1 MARRPPDASGG
12 RLGSGELRVSSSA
25 SRVYRV
31 GVCDDAVG
39 AGAEDELTT
48 IGYFAQAANPT
59 STAITTNTRIVD
71 FSMPSSW
78 FLSG

>member
-1 MARRPPDASGG
+1 
-12 RLGSGELRVSSSA
+12 
-25 SRVYRV
+25 
-31 GVCDDAVG
+31 VG

-59 STAITTNTRIVD
+59 STAITITTRIVD

-78 FLSG
+78 FSLVE